1 MKWIS
6 IKHKLL
12 PPNILQFL
20 TAAVVLSACSYVVW
34 NGRKV
39 VKAWMDQDNKIPS
52 VPIVPW
58 EQDDNNPANWYL
70 KNSGK
75 IRSVNNE

>member
-1 MKWIS
+1 MT
-6 IKHKLL
+6 
-12 PPNILQFL
+12 PTNILQCL
-20 TAAVVLSACSYVVW
+20 AAAVVLSSCSYVVW

-52 VPIVPW
+52 VPSVPW

-70 KNSGK
+70 KNPGK
-75 IRSVNNE
+75 VKSLLR